1 MVTRRRRTAPPV
13 RRSASGKLRAV
24 PTAAAN
30 LESEAAQTRR
40 RVRPT
45 MIAPHGR
52 DPDPDAQ

>member
-13 RRSASGKLRAV
+13 RRSATGKFR
-24 PTAAAN
+24 TAATPEAN
-30 LESEAAQTRR
+30 LESKPGHRR

-52 DPDPDAQ
+52 DPEPDAE